1 MQKPFKLTQ
10 LSVVSITISG
20 FLLFSILSISL
31 NQIQYAFSQ
40 SPVNSTTSKSN
51 ENSSKEVDLINI
63 HTSPSNLKVPSKF
76 EVGATVVNKSPGAIT
91 FSAGVCDSPLS
102 AKFLNNVVIRHT
114 QGCTTSSP
122 PFHLKSG
129 DQVTIAGPSSG
140 TIYQAFASGQTKA
153 TATLN
158 YQSEDGHA
166 AGFTKPF
173 EFTINP

>member
-20 FLLFSILSISL
+20 VLLFTVLTMSL
-31 NQIQYAFSQ
+31 NQIQFALSQ
-40 SPVNSTTSKSN
+40 SPVNSTASKLN

-63 HTSPSNLKVPSKF
+63 HTSPSKLKVPSKF
-76 EVGATVVNKSPGAIT
+76 EVGATVVNKSPGTIT
-91 FSAGVCDSPLS
+91 LSAGVCDSPLS
-102 AKFLNNVVIRHT
+102 AKFLNNVVIRYT

-122 PFHLKSG
+122 PFHLKPG

-140 TIYQAFASGQTKA
+140 TIYQAFAPGQTKA

-158 YQSEDGHA
+158 YQSENGHA
-166 AGFTKPF
+166 ATFTKPF

>member
-1 MQKPFKLTQ
+1 MQTTFKLTQ
-10 LSVVSITISG
+10 LRVASITIYG
-20 FLLFSILSISL
+20 FLLFSVLTVSS

-40 SPVNSTTSKSN
+40 YPVNSSVSKAN
-51 ENSSKEVDLINI
+51 ENASKEVDLITI

-76 EVGATVVNKSPGAIT
+76 EVGATVVNKSPSKIT
-91 FSAGVCDSPLS
+91 FSAGVCDLPLS
-102 AKFLNNVVIRHT
+102 AKFLKNVVVKHT

-122 PFHLKSG
+122 PFHLKPG

-140 TIYQAFASGQTKA
+140 TIYQAFAPGLTKA
-153 TATLN
+153 TATLT

-166 AGFTKPF
+166 ASFTKPF